1 MDPRHH
7 LPQLG
12 GLNSHHLHHQQGDS
26 QEGGRMLLRGDLLF
40 LRRQR
45 HTKAEPKAFIQR
57 LEGASVWLVGC
68 SIPNTW
74 TEFG

>member
-12 GLNSHHLHHQQGDS
+12 GLNSHLLHHKQGDS
-26 QEGGRMLLRGDLLF
+26 QKGGMMLLSGDLLF

-45 HTKAEPKAFIQR
+45 HTKTEPKAFLHR
-57 LEGASVWLVGC
+57 LEGAGVWLGC
-68 SIPNTW
+68 
-74 TEFG
+74 GKRLLQ